1 MTIEVDPQNNFQGNA
16 GAGGD
21 PAARDAQRQA
31 LGGATAQTWAVTV
44 PHSSGQMAFG
54 RCAAGNG
61 ASLTTVGSALVDAVG
76 TLTLQAKGDL
86 TAQTNAVLTWL
97 SQSGTQAHSQ
107 AKVEVF
113 AGGGMAPGDCGGG
126 IPAPSTSATMPAE
139 TTEKAVNLGLSAA
152 CLSRNAMEL
161 KAWGA
166 SGAGAVVQG
175 ADAVKNV
182 LEGVST
188 ATGSTTASGLAAGA
202 EGVSAV
208 ASAASGDLA
217 GIAWGAGTAASA
229 AAGGASAG
237 GGGSDIEQRA
247 TANIKMVAGKKIS
260 AVALAGFDYK
270 TLNKFG
276 VTAGLVVDFTTIMWS
291 AYCLLK
297 WEVKSMGTVKTAE
310 TLMDIKAK
318 KEGKMN
324 STASLTF
331 KAPFIKYQGKLE
343 VSASKKATGH
353 LKVNGDVEL
362 RDTLQVDGTSF
373 LKAKLHVQKDV
384 TLKQTL
390 TVSGNTDLAKDIKVQ
405 NRLQCEAMFLQMAQA
420 DLA

>member
-1 MTIEVDPQNNFQGNA
+1 MTIEVDPQNNFK
-16 GAGGD
+16 GAADMGGD
-21 PAARDAQRQA
+21 PAQRDEQRKA

-76 TLTLQAKGDL
+76 TLTLQSKGDL
-86 TAQTNAVLTWL
+86 TGQTNAVLKWL

-113 AGGGMAPGDCGGG
+113 AGGGMAPGPCGSGV
-126 IPAPSTSATMPAE
+126 PSPSTESTTPAD

-152 CLSRNAMEL
+152 SLSRNAMEL
-161 KAWGA
+161 GAWGA
-166 SGAGAVVQG
+166 TGAGAVVQG

-182 LEGVST
+182 LEATST
-188 ATGSTTASGLAAGA
+188 ATGSATAGGLA
-202 EGVSAV
+202 GVTEMVSG
-208 ASAASGDLA
+208 AASIA
-217 GIAWGAGTAASA
+217 GGGAAGVAWGVGTAASGA
-229 AAGGASAG
+229 SGAAGAA
-237 GGGSDIEQRA
+237 GGGSDIEHRA
-247 TANIKMVAGKKIS
+247 TANIKMAAGAKIS

-310 TLMDIKAK
+310 TLMEIKAK
-318 KEGKMN
+318 KEGKMSSN
-324 STASLTF
+324 ASLTF
-331 KAPFIKYQGKLE
+331 KAPMIKYVGKLE
-343 VSASKKATGH
+343 VTKTTEVQK
-353 LKVNGDVEL
+353 DVEL
-362 RDTLQVDGTSF
+362 KDTLLVD
-373 LKAKLHVQKDV
+373 KAAHVKDKLHVQKNL
-384 TLKQTL
+384 TIKQTL
-390 TVSGNTDLAKDIKVQ
+390 TVKSDANVAKDIKVQ
-405 NRLQCEAMFLQMAQA
+405 NRTQCESDFLLMAQA

>member
-1 MTIEVDPQNNFQGNA
+1 MTIQVDPQNNFQGNA

-21 PAARDAQRQA
+21 PAQRDAQRQA

-107 AKVEVF
+107 AKVEVY

-161 KAWGA
+161 GAWGA

-188 ATGSTTASGLAAGA
+188 ATGSTAAGGAAAVA
-202 EGVSAV
+202 EGVSGV
-208 ASAASGDLA
+208 AAMASGDLA
-217 GIAWGAGTAASA
+217 GAAWGAGTVGSA

-331 KAPFIKYQGKLE
+331 KAPFIKYVGKLE
-343 VSASKKATGH
+343 VTKTA
-353 LKVNGDVEL
+353 KVEKDVEL
-362 RDTLQVDGTSF
+362 KDTLLVDQAAH
-373 LKAKLHVQKDV
+373 LKSTLRVQKNL
-384 TLKQTL
+384 TIKQTL
-390 TVSGNTDLAKDIKVQ
+390 TVSSDANVAKDIKVQ
-405 NRLQCEAMFLQMAQA
+405 NRTQCESDFLLMAQA